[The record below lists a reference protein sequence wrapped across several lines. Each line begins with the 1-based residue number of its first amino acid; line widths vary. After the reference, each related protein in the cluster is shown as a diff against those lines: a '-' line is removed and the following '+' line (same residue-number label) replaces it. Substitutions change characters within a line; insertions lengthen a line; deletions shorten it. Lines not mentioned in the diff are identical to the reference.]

1 MGSKGLG
8 KGLGALFAE
17 YEDYSVKS
25 DSVKEEKSNV
35 RVETKIET
43 IEKIVERPSE
53 IKISLI
59 DRNEEQP
66 RKTFN
71 EKALNELADSIKI
84 HGIIQPLVLQ
94 QKGERYM
101 IIAGERRFRAAK
113 LAGLTSVPAIIKNF
127 TDREIREISI
137 IENLQREDLNPI
149 ESAMAIKELMDRY
162 NLKQET
168 IADRIGKSRPAVANT
183 LRLLTLD
190 SRVVEMIRF
199 GKLSASHARTLV
211 VIEDKNAQYELAKL
225 ASDSKISVHEMEKTV
240 KKYLKKPSKQNE
252 TKEQSAELKAFIIN
266 MQKTFST
273 KVSIL
278 GNDKKGRIFIDYYN
292 SDDLQRIY
300 NVIEKLK

>member
-1 MGSKGLG
+1 MNNRGLG
-8 KGLGALFAE
+8 RGLGSLFAD
-17 YEDYSVKS
+17 YEDFKIQ
-25 DSVKEEKSNV
+25 DSQPAQEQKTEVVEKV
-35 RVETKIET
+35 V
-43 IEKIVERPSE
+43 EKIVEKTVDKPIE
-53 IKISLI
+53 IDMSLI

-71 EKALNELADSIKI
+71 EKSLAELASSIKS

-94 QKGERYM
+94 QVGDRYM

-113 LAGLTSVPAIIKNF
+113 MVGLKTVPAVIRHF

-149 ESAMAIKELMDRY
+149 ESAMAIKELMDKY
-162 NLKQET
+162 QLKQET

-190 SRVVEMIRF
+190 ERVIEMIRY

-211 VIEDKNAQYELAKL
+211 VVEDKNAQYELAKL
-225 ASDSKISVHEMEKTV
+225 ASESKISVHDLEKAV
-240 KKYLKKPSKQNE
+240 KKYLKPAGKNQI
-252 TKEQSAELKAFIIN
+252 KEQSAELKSFILKLQN
-266 MQKTFST
+266 TFST

-292 SDDLQRIY
+292 ADDLQRIY
-300 NVIEKLK
+300 NIIEKLD

>member
-1 MGSKGLG
+1 MSSKGLG
-8 KGLGALFAE
+8 RGLGSLFA
-17 YEDYSVKS
+17 DYNDFEIKEPEKKEKS
-25 DSVKEEKSNV
+25 EVVKEVVKEVIKTT
-35 RVETKIET
+35 ETPTEIE
-43 IEKIVERPSE
+43 
-53 IKISLI
+53 ISLI

-71 EKALNELADSIKI
+71 EKALNELASSIKV

-94 QKGERYM
+94 KTGERYM

-113 LAGLTSVPAIIKNF
+113 IAGLKTVPAVIRNF

-149 ESAMAIKELMDRY
+149 ESAKAIKELMDRY

-190 SRVVEMIRF
+190 ERVIEMIRT

-211 VIEDKNAQYELAKL
+211 VLEDKNAQFELAKL
-225 ASDSKISVHEMEKTV
+225 ASESKISVHELEKAV
-240 KKYLKKPSKQNE
+240 KKYLKPSIKQE
-252 TKEQSAELKAFIIN
+252 VKEQSNELKSFILK
-266 MQKTFST
+266 MQNVFST
-273 KVSIL
+273 KVSVL
-278 GNDKKGRIFIDYYN
+278 GNDKKGRIYIDYYN
-292 SDDLQRIY
+292 ADDLQRIY
-300 NVIEKLK
+300 NLIEKL

>member
-1 MGSKGLG
+1 MSSKGLG
-8 KGLGALFAE
+8 RGLGSLFA
-17 YEDYSVKS
+17 DYNDFEIKEPEKKEKS
-25 DSVKEEKSNV
+25 EVVKEVIKTT
-35 RVETKIET
+35 ETPTEIE
-43 IEKIVERPSE
+43 
-53 IKISLI
+53 ISLI

-71 EKALNELADSIKI
+71 EKALNELASSIMV

-94 QKGERYM
+94 KTGERYM

-113 LAGLTSVPAIIKNF
+113 IAGLKTVPAVIHNF

-149 ESAMAIKELMDRY
+149 ESAKAIKELMDRY

-190 SRVVEMIRF
+190 ERVIEMIRT

-211 VIEDKNAQYELAKL
+211 VLEDKNAQFELAKL
-225 ASDSKISVHEMEKTV
+225 ASESKISVHELEKAV
-240 KKYLKKPSKQNE
+240 KKYLKPSIKQE
-252 TKEQSAELKAFIIN
+252 VKEQSNELKSFILK
-266 MQKTFST
+266 MQNVFST
-273 KVSIL
+273 KVSVL
-278 GNDKKGRIFIDYYN
+278 GNDKKGRIYIDYYN
-292 SDDLQRIY
+292 ADDLQRIY
-300 NVIEKLK
+300 NLIEKL